1 MSKPN
6 QTKIIDS
13 LVEQT
18 RSLLED
24 HWGEAERVF
33 ADQPIKVSVT
43 FAVEFDGVD
52 ANCKA
57 SIGFG
62 ARVKDSSEAVVH
74 DEASELP
81 IGPIEKGR
89 KRRGDSA

>member
-13 LVEQT
+13 LVEQA

-33 ADQPIKVSVT
+33 ADNPIKISM
-43 FAVEFDGVD
+43 ALLVEFDGVD
-52 ANCKA
+52 ASCKA
-57 SIGFG
+57 VIGFG
-62 ARVKDSSEAVVH
+62 ARVKDSSEATVH
-74 DEASELP
+74 DETTELP
-81 IGPIEKGR
+81 LGSVEKG
-89 KRRGDSA
+89 KRRRGN